1 MFKTESARGQ
11 KLSKLETLGFLC
23 DWKNLHE
30 DISRAARV
38 IYVRILTHLR
48 LI

>member
-11 KLSKLETLGFLC
+11 KLPKLETLGFLC

-30 DISRAARV
+30 DNSRAARV
-38 IYVRILTHLR
+38 IYMYVY
-48 LI
+48 